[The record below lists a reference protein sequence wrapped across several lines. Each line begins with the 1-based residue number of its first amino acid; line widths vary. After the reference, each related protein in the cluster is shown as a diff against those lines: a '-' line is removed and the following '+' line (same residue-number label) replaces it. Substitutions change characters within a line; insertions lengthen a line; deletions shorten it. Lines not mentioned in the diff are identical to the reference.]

1 MRLGRTCGNNPNF
14 ISEGQLPPAAFKASL
29 GFISEFSWTSE
40 NSLPK
45 DPAVW
50 RVIAI
55 IPAMGPIPKAQT
67 NNMAKI
73 ISVTPQKKSKVL
85 LVIKYINELGAVF
98 FADKKLN
105 KRAIEEPII
114 VARSAI
120 LNVSKSSFKYFGKL
134 KYQ

>member
-1 MRLGRTCGNNPNF
+1 
-14 ISEGQLPPAAFKASL
+14 
-29 GFISEFSWTSE
+29 
-40 NSLPK
+40 
-45 DPAVW
+45 
-50 RVIAI
+50 
-55 IPAMGPIPKAQT
+55 
-67 NNMAKI
+67 MAKI
-73 ISVTPQKKSKVL
+73 ISGTPLKNSKVL

-105 KRAIEEPII
+105 KRAIEEPIT